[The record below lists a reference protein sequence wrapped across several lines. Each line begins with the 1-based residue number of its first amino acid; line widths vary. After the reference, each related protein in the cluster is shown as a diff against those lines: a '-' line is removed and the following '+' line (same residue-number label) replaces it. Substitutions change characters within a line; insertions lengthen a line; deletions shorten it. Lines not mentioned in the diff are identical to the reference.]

1 MTTYPESEAVRIKRE
16 AQESLGRATEGMS
29 PTERDAYVNR
39 CAEEFARKLGFTKV
53 SRPIGR
59 GPDVGSKEDRRVG

>member
-1 MTTYPESEAVRIKRE
+1 MTTNPESEAVRIKRA
-16 AQESLGRATEGMS
+16 AQDALNRATRGMS

-39 CAEEFARKLGFTKV
+39 CAEEFARKLGFTNV

-59 GPDVGSKEDRRVG
+59 GPDVGSEPDCRVS